1 MNKVQEQLTFAR
13 EQYVMEHGVEPKY
26 ADVVVRFDGE
36 EQRENQVIRILDES
50 EKGADTESFFDD
62 DEIFFYVQNFD
73 ELIELCNPNN
83 GEDFVIVDYNDLFD
97 EL

>member
-1 MNKVQEQLTFAR
+1 MNKVQTQLTNAR
-13 EQYVMEHGVEPKY
+13 EQYVAQHGVEPKY

-50 EKGADTESFFDD
+50 EQGADTESFFDD

-73 ELIELCNPNN
+73 ELIELCNPDN
-83 GEDFVIVDYNDLFD
+83 GEDFYIVDYNDLFD

>member
-1 MNKVQEQLTFAR
+1 MNKVQQQLTNAR
-13 EQYVMEHGVEPKY
+13 EQYVAQHGVEPKY

-73 ELIELCNPNN
+73 ELIELCNPDN
-83 GEDFVIVDYNDLFD
+83 GEDFYIVDYNDLFD

>member
-1 MNKVQEQLTFAR
+1 MNKVQEQLTNAR
-13 EQYVMEHGVEPKY
+13 EQYVAQHGVEPKY

-36 EQRENQVIRILDES
+36 TENENQVIRILDES
-50 EKGADTESFFDD
+50 EQNVDTESFSDD
-62 DEIFFYVQNFD
+62 DEIFFYVRNFD

-83 GEDFVIVDYNDLFD
+83 GEDFIVVDYNDLFD

>member
-1 MNKVQEQLTFAR
+1 MNKVQEQLTNAR
-13 EQYVMEHGVEPKY
+13 EQYVAQHGVEPKY

-36 EQRENQVIRILDES
+36 SESENQVIRILDEN
-50 EKGADTESFFDD
+50 EKGVDTENFSND
-62 DEIFFYVQNFD
+62 DEILFYAQSFD
-73 ELIELCNPNN
+73 ELIELCDPNN

>member
-1 MNKVQEQLTFAR
+1 MNKVQEQLTNAR
-13 EQYVMEHGVEPKY
+13 EQYVAQYGVEPKY

-36 EQRENQVIRILDES
+36 IEYENQIIRILDEN
-50 EKGADTESFFDD
+50 EQNVDTESFFDD
-62 DEIFFYVQNFD
+62 DEIFFYVKNFD

-83 GEDFVIVDYNDLFD
+83 GEDFIVVDYVDLFN

>member
-13 EQYVMEHGVEPKY
+13 EQYVMEHGVDPKY

>member
-1 MNKVQEQLTFAR
+1 MKKVQEQLTNAR
-13 EQYVMEHGVEPKY
+13 EQYVAQHGVEPKY

-36 EQRENQVIRILDES
+36 TENENQVIRILDED

-62 DEIFFYVQNFD
+62 DEIFFYVRNFD

-83 GEDFVIVDYNDLFD
+83 GEDFIVVDYNDLFE

>member
-1 MNKVQEQLTFAR
+1 MNKVQEQLTNAR
-13 EQYVMEHGVEPKY
+13 EQYVAQYGVEPKY

-36 EQRENQVIRILDES
+36 IEYENQIIRILDEN
-50 EKGADTESFFDD
+50 EQNVDTESFFDD
-62 DEIFFYVQNFD
+62 DEIFFYVKNFD

-83 GEDFVIVDYNDLFD
+83 GEDFIVVDYIDLFN